1 MKFENNISVNNED
14 VHFNPPNLWG
24 WGKLWHLKTHLMAV
38 LIFNVLGTWR
48 QYKLMTYS
56 RDCQAFKKSY
66 GAVYKIIVTFVG
78 IDQIK

>member
-24 WGKLWHLKTHLMAV
+24 WRKLWHLKTHLMAV

-56 RDCQAFKKSY
+56 RDCQAFKKIY